1 MVINMW
7 LIYALC
13 SAGFAGITSIL
24 AKVGIRD
31 TDSNL
36 ATAIR
41 TVVILLFSWL
51 MVFLVGSQDTISQ
64 ISAKTFTFLVLSGI
78 ATGCSWLCYF
88 AALRYGEVHKVMAI
102 DKASIILTLL
112 LAFLILG
119 EALTSLKIVSM
130 AVIVGG
136 TYMMMERKNAKKGNI
151 KEREVTPE
159 KKRGGMKWLTYAI
172 LSAIFASFTAIL
184 GKIGIDGVESNLGTA
199 IRTVVVLIMAWLVV
213 FAGKKQNGL
222 KRIDKKSWV
231 FICLSGI
238 TTGLSWLCYYKA
250 LQKGEAGIVVLVDRL
265 SIVVTV
271 GLSCMILKEKLTK
284 KSAAGLAIIT
294 AGILLLLIK

>member
-1 MVINMW
+1 MW

-24 AKVGIRD
+24 AKIGIRD

-41 TVVILLFSWL
+41 TIVILIFSWL

-64 ISAKTFTFLVLSGI
+64 ISAKTFIFLVLSGI

-119 EALTSLKIVSM
+119 EALTPLKIVSM

-136 TYMMMERKNAKKGNI
+136 TYMMMERKNVRKENI
-151 KEREVTPE
+151 KEGEAPE
-159 KKRGGMKWLTYAI
+159 KRRGGMKWLTYAI

-222 KRIDKKSWV
+222 KSIDKKSWV

-271 GLSCMILKEKLTK
+271 GLSCIILKEKLTR
-284 KSAAGLAIIT
+284 KSAAGLALIT